1 LQKPRMTYENALT
14 LMATKLTHDD
24 LRKQAEF
31 RHHLRRFLR
40 SSEVNAKAQG
50 LEPNQY
56 QLLLAI
62 KGLPEGVEPNI
73 SMLAERL
80 QIEQHSAVELVD
92 RCVKNEVV
100 ERYRQGSDRRKV
112 FLRITPR
119 GEKAVTEIAMR
130 NRKDLLDSL
139 PAFMEFLNTLH

>member
-1 LQKPRMTYENALT
+1 MTARLT
-14 LMATKLTHDD
+14 LDD
-24 LRKQAEF
+24 FRKQAEF

-40 SSEVNAKAQG
+40 SSELHAREFG

-62 KGLPEGVEPNI
+62 KGLPQDVEPNI
-73 SMLAERL
+73 STLAERL

-92 RCVKNEVV
+92 RSVKKGVV
-100 ERYRQGSDRRKV
+100 ERFREGSDKRKV
-112 FLRITPR
+112 FLRLTDS
-119 GEKAVTEIAMR
+119 GEKMVAEIAVR
-130 NRKDLLDSL
+130 NRQELLNSL

>member
-1 LQKPRMTYENALT
+1 
-14 LMATKLTHDD
+14 MASRLSTDD

-31 RHHLRRFLR
+31 RHHLRKFLR
-40 SSEVNAKAQG
+40 SSEVNAKAFG

-62 KGLPEGVEPNI
+62 KGLPETAEPNI
-73 SMLAERL
+73 STLADRL

-92 RCVKNEVV
+92 RSVKKGVV

-112 FLRITPR
+112 FLRVTPEGDR
-119 GEKAVTEIAMR
+119 ALTEIAVR
-130 NRKDLLDSL
+130 NRHDLMSSL
-139 PAFMEFLNTLH
+139 PAFMEFLGTLR

>member
-1 LQKPRMTYENALT
+1 MTARLSIE
-14 LMATKLTHDD
+14 DF
-24 LRKQAEF
+24 RKQAEF

-40 SSEVNAKAQG
+40 SSEVNAKGLG

-62 KGLPEGVEPNI
+62 KGLPPDAEANI
-73 SMLAERL
+73 STLAERL

-92 RCVKNEVV
+92 RSVKKGVV

-112 FLRITPR
+112 FLRLTEA
-119 GEKAVTEIAMR
+119 GEKAVVEIAVR
-130 NRKDLLDSL
+130 NRHELLNSL
-139 PAFMEFLNTLH
+139 PAFMEFLNTLR